1 MAILAKTPTPLKVSV
16 LTATKTTPRVRTKAN
31 VKAAAAASPKLPK
44 PKTIAKKAVGA
55 AKKTKAM
62 SANTKVAS
70 EVHPAILPISN
81 EHRRHYIELAAF
93 YIAERRGFN
102 GGNTLEDWLKAEA
115 EIDNLLQQGK
125 INR

>member
-1 MAILAKTPTPLKVSV
+1 MATLAKTPTPPKVPV
-16 LTATKTTPRVRTKAN
+16 LTAAKTTPRIRTKTN
-31 VKAAAAASPKLPK
+31 VKAAAAAKSKPLK
-44 PKTIAKKAVGA
+44 PKTVAKKAVGA
-55 AKKTKAM
+55 AKKTKALP
-62 SANTKVAS
+62 AKTKVAS

-102 GGNTLEDWLKAEA
+102 GGNTLEDWLQAEA